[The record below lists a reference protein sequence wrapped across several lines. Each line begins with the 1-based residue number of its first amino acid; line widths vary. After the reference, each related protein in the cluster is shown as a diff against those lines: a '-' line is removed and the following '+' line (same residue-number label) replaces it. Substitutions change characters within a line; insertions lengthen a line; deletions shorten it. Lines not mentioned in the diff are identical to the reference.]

1 VLIPYNTDAP
11 IYHFPFVTIGLIVVN
26 AAVLVACAQANP
38 HDVEQWMLQFGR
50 GLHPVQ
56 WISNNFMHGGIMHL
70 VGNMFFLWGFGL
82 VVEGKLGW
90 WRFLLLYLT
99 IGAIYSVIIQTSML
113 GATEGGALGASGA
126 IFGLM
131 VISLIWAPK
140 NEMSCFLWI
149 LFRPQLVEVPITVF
163 AAVYLVWQGLIAW
176 LTGFSMSSAMLHLTG
191 AGVGAVF
198 GVALLKLE
206 LVDCEGWDLFAVWGG
221 RERSRLDERKSPAPS
236 VPDPQAL
243 RSIPADHAMFLAS
256 ALKNRLAKGDAAGAA
271 EFYEKQRDSHP
282 DWKLEETQ
290 LMELIKSLHKQQ
302 LWSAS
307 VRPMTDCVRQFPDN
321 SIRIQLKLAQILLEA
336 DRRPA
341 KALKVLRGIDATKL
355 GLELHPVHKR
365 LLDRA
370 EQMQADGDLN
380 VADTDN

>member
-1 VLIPYNTDAP
+1 
-11 IYHFPFVTIGLIVVN
+11 
-26 AAVLVACAQANP
+26 
-38 HDVEQWMLQFGR
+38 
-50 GLHPVQ
+50 
-56 WISNNFMHGGIMHL
+56 
-70 VGNMFFLWGFGL
+70 
-82 VVEGKLGW
+82 
-90 WRFLLLYLT
+90 
-99 IGAIYSVIIQTSML
+99 
-113 GATEGGALGASGA
+113 
-126 IFGLM
+126 M

-163 AAVYLVWQGLIAW
+163 AAVYLIWQGLIAW

-221 RERSRLDERKSPAPS
+221 RERSRLDERKSPATS
-236 VPDPQAL
+236 VADPQAL
-243 RSIPADHAMFLAS
+243 RSIPADHATFLAT
-256 ALKNRLAKGDAAGAA
+256 ALKNRLATGDAAGAA
-271 EFYEKQRDSHP
+271 EFYEKQRDVHA
-282 DWKLEETQ
+282 DWKLDEAQ

-307 VRPMTDCVRQFPDN
+307 LRPMTDYVRQFPDN
-321 SIRIQLKLAQILLEA
+321 SIRVQLKLAQILLDV

-355 GLELHPVHKR
+355 GLELHPVHKK

-370 EQMQADGDLN
+370 EQMQADGELGF
-380 VADTDN
+380 ADAD